1 MATYAIYVFY
11 LLFCVIKGNMKF
23 GLRFFCL
30 PIHPMRIGNTALT
43 SGSSAVPQLG
53 SCASS
58 GCAWWL

>member
-30 PIHPMRIGNTALT
+30 PIHPMRIGKTAWT
-43 SGSSAVPQLG
+43 K
-53 SCASS
+53 
-58 GCAWWL
+58 